1 MDKHNLSIFLVVKTE
16 EKQNIIT
23 GKCYR
28 LLKKKNRILL
38 WPVVQETLIVNVRP
52 SAYANSNVVWQ
63 MAQG

>member
-28 LLKKKNRILL
+28 LLKKKSYFA
-38 WPVVQETLIVNVRP
+38 VAS
-52 SAYANSNVVWQ
+52 SARDINCECSS
-63 MAQG
+63 

>member
-28 LLKKKNRILL
+28 PLKKKKSYFAVASSARDINCE
-38 WPVVQETLIVNVRP
+38 VHP
-52 SAYANSNVVWQ
+52 SAYANSNVVRQ